1 MAKAFPIVEFLD
13 KAAVIPVIDV
23 RSEGEFSQGH
33 IPGAINVPLFSNS
46 ERAVVGTIYKQQS
59 KELAVQKGLEIVGP
73 KLASFVQEVK
83 SKIEGKEVLVHCW
96 RGGMRSGSFAWLL
109 ETSGLSS
116 STLTKGYKAYRAHVQ
131 SVFDQPLQLVLLGGK
146 TGSGKTKIL
155 QHLQKY
161 GEQVIDLEALCSHKG
176 SAFGAIGQERQC
188 STEQFENNLCALLQ
202 TLDTSKRI
210 WIEDESRNLGA
221 IFLPEKF
228 WQQMKAAPLIFLEV
242 EIDLRIKNLV
252 QDYASFPK
260 DLLEE
265 SILRIHKRLGGLQLN
280 QAIEALANNDFERV
294 AEICLFYYD
303 KAYLNSLSKRNV
315 ESTTTIA
322 INKFDLDTITKLI
335 VAKIPHGKGN

>member
-1 MAKAFPIVEFLD
+1 MAKAFPIIEFLN
-13 KAAVIPVIDV
+13 KAASTPVIDV
-23 RSEGEFSQGH
+23 RSEGEFRQGH

-109 ETSGLSS
+109 ETAGLST
-116 STLTKGYKAYRAHVQ
+116 STLTKGYKAYRAYVQ
-131 SVFDQPLQLVLLGGK
+131 SVFEQPLQLVLLGGK
-146 TGSGKTKIL
+146 TGSVKTKIL
-155 QHLQKY
+155 QHLQKN

-176 SAFGAIGQERQC
+176 SAFGAIGQEQQC

-202 TLDTSKRI
+202 TMDTSKKI

-228 WQQMKAAPLIFLEV
+228 WQQMKSAPLIFLEV

-294 AEICLFYYD
+294 AEICLYYYD
-303 KAYLNSLSKRNV
+303 KAYLNSLSKRKV

-322 INKFDLDTITKLI
+322 INNFDLEKITILI
-335 VAKIPHGKGN
+335 AAQAPYGKGN